1 MTTTSRSAVTAARM
15 PRWRTVD
22 IVVTSVVAAM
32 FGALYWAWQY
42 VPITQMFGFFP
53 PFAALLNTVWLVAG
67 PVGALIVRKPGAAIY
82 TELVAALFEALIG
95 THWGGTSVLVY
106 GLVEGAGAELAFLLF
121 AYRVWRLPVAIL
133 SGALAGAAMAV
144 LDVWI
149 YRYYTGWSVGYQ
161 LSYLAAAVVSGAVV
175 AGAGSWYLVR
185 AMAATGV
192 LAPFASGRRQRLI

>member
-1 MTTTSRSAVTAARM
+1 MTTNSRSTVTATR
-15 PRWRTVD
+15 PKRWRTVD

-42 VPITQMFGFFP
+42 VPITQMFAFFP
-53 PFAALLNTVWLVAG
+53 PFAALLNTVWLIAG

-82 TELVAALFEALIG
+82 TEMVAALFEALIG
-95 THWGGTSVLVY
+95 THWGGTSVIVY
-106 GLVEGAGAELAFLLF
+106 GLIEGAGAELAFLLF

-133 SGALAGAAMAV
+133 SGAFAGAAMAV

-161 LSYLAAAVVSGAVV
+161 LSYLIAAVISGAIV

>member
-1 MTTTSRSAVTAARM
+1 MTTTSRSAVTAART

-22 IVVTSVVAAM
+22 IVVTSVVGAM

-42 VPITQMFGFFP
+42 VPITQMFAFFP
-53 PFAALLNTVWLVAG
+53 PFAALLNTVWLMAG
-67 PVGALIVRKPGAAIY
+67 PVG
-82 TELVAALFEALIG
+82 ALIG
-95 THWGGTSVLVY
+95 THWGGTSVIVY

-121 AYRVWRLPVAIL
+121 AYRVWRLPVAVL

-149 YRYYTGWSVGYQ
+149 YRYYTGWSLGYQ
-161 LSYLAAAVVSGAVV
+161 LSYLAAAVVSGAIV
-175 AGAGSWYLVR
+175 AGALSWYLVR

-192 LAPFASGRRQRLI
+192 LAPFGSGRRQRLI